1 MCYHIVKLFI
11 KFCVVVFFITGK
23 SFDRNAPSAPHQNRK
38 FQSSQ
43 ISTRKHVSPL
53 VNSGA
58 SEDSTNASETSHP
71 TSTST
76 SKLSPSISKS
86 PVKDNNK
93 QGNVFGSSFFQTN
106 TGSAKHENVF
116 GSLQF
121 ETSAKKTIVKN
132 QGNTFVTSQTQQQS
146 GNVFGALTSA
156 KPIEKPG
163 SISKMPTF
171 DTNISKSGNVTKIFQ
186 SPLTNVGTIQGTT
199 NSQRNIFGAS
209 TTETSH
215 SGKQESIFT
224 SSEKNPGNVFNVQ
237 VTEPANNF
245 SNAPQTNSTTPSLF
259 SAQSITQT
267 KARPSPFAG
276 LISDQNNSGNV
287 FGKTTTSVVL
297 GEEELSFQ
305 SERNLNKETDSSVSN
320 VFVVTPA
327 CGSVFGSVVSS
338 QKGIT
343 SFGPKKAD
351 GNGQHISPFNPT
363 PPNISLGGTSL
374 QQRGS
379 VFGSVALPPSS
390 TGYSN
395 SSLFEIPILPQAKLL
410 SNITLAGSVKLPL
423 STANVLDQ
431 SRQTATNFS
440 GSIEGRKSV
449 GGSQETEIENIL
461 SSDRGIFES

>member
-1 MCYHIVKLFI
+1 M
-11 KFCVVVFFITGK
+11 
-23 SFDRNAPSAPHQNRK
+23 
-38 FQSSQ
+38 
-43 ISTRKHVSPL
+43 RKHVSPL

-93 QGNVFGSSFFQTN
+93 QENVFGSSLFQT
-106 TGSAKHENVF
+106 SAKHENVF
-116 GSLQF
+116 GSSQF
-121 ETSAKKTIVKN
+121 ETSAKKTVVKH
-132 QGNTFVTSQTQQQS
+132 QGNTFVSSQTEQQS
-146 GNVFGALTSA
+146 GNVFGALTST

-163 SISKMPTF
+163 NISKMPMF

-209 TTETSH
+209 TTEKSH
-215 SGKQESIFT
+215 SGKQESIFM

-245 SNAPQTNSTTPSLF
+245 SNAPQTYSTTSSSF

-267 KARPSPFAG
+267 KAHPSPFAG
-276 LISDQNNSGNV
+276 LISGQNNSGNI

-297 GEEELSFQ
+297 GEEQLSFQ
-305 SERNLNKETDSSVSN
+305 SDRNLNKETDSSASN

-327 CGSVFGSVVSS
+327 HESVFGSVVSS

-343 SFGPKKAD
+343 SFGSKKAD
-351 GNGQHISPFNPT
+351 GDGQHISPFNPI

-374 QQRGS
+374 QQQGS
-379 VFGSVALPPSS
+379 VFGSAALPPSS

-395 SSLFEIPILPQAKLL
+395 SSLFQTPMLPQAKLL
-410 SNITLAGSVKLPL
+410 SNITLTGRVKLPL
-423 STANVLDQ
+423 STANVLNQ
-431 SRQTATNFS
+431 SGQTATNFS

-449 GGSQETEIENIL
+449 GGTQETEIENIL
-461 SSDRGIFES
+461 SSDRGIIIILLAVYIITCNIIIFIKQFMCQN